1 MKPIIKLYRGYA
13 NEQELIVLGHV
24 FLPTKKVEYDF
35 QDKNFKNRHAEI
47 LWLYECK

>member
-24 FLPTKKVEYDF
+24 FLPTKK
-35 QDKNFKNRHAEI
+35 
-47 LWLYECK
+47 